1 MPRGGNAER
10 VLPARKPAFGRRV
23 RRWDGAAS
31 REGEK
36 MKTPDF
42 DWESVLESHLS
53 GAQMA
58 RLAAARVG
66 VAGAGGLGSNC
77 AVFLVRS
84 GIRRLVV
91 ADPDV
96 VSLSNLNRQHF
107 FPRHLGLSKVEALGG
122 VLRELNP
129 ALDLTLVPETLDGDS
144 ACALF
149 AGCDVVVEAVDDPAS
164 KKTLVEALLRQGHS
178 VVSASGMAGW
188 GGPPM
193 TSRRI
198 GKRLTVVGDFVS
210 EIGPGCPPMAPRVV
224 MAAALEADAVLA
236 LLLGKCPAGEEGPA
250 L

>member
-1 MPRGGNAER
+1 ME
-10 VLPARKPAFGRRV
+10 K
-23 RRWDGAAS
+23 AS
-31 REGEK
+31 
-36 MKTPDF
+36 F
-42 DWESVLESHLS
+42 DWGSVLESHLS
-53 GAQMA
+53 EARRA

-84 GIRRLVV
+84 GIQRLVI

-96 VSLSNLNRQHF
+96 VSPSNLNRQHF
-107 FPRHLGLSKVEALGG
+107 FPRHLGLAKVEALGG

-129 ALDLTLVPETLDGDS
+129 ALDLTLAPKALDAES

-149 AGCDVVVEAVDDPAS
+149 AGCDVVVEAVDDPAV
-164 KKTLVEALLRQGHS
+164 KKTLVEALLRRGHS

-193 TSRRI
+193 TARRI
-198 GKRLTVVGDFVS
+198 GQRLTVVGDFAT

-236 LLLGKCPAGEEGPA
+236 LLLGTCPGGEEGPA

>member
-1 MPRGGNAER
+1 ME
-10 VLPARKPAFGRRV
+10 K
-23 RRWDGAAS
+23 AS
-31 REGEK
+31 
-36 MKTPDF
+36 F
-42 DWESVLESHLS
+42 DWGSVLESHLS
-53 GAQMA
+53 EAQRA

-84 GIRRLVV
+84 GIRRLVI

-96 VSLSNLNRQHF
+96 VSPSNLNRQHF
-107 FPRHLGLSKVEALGG
+107 FPRHLGLAKVEALGG

-129 ALDLTLVPETLDGDS
+129 ALDLTLAPKALDAES

-149 AGCDVVVEAVDDPAS
+149 AGCDVVVEAVDEPAV
-164 KKTLVEALLRQGHS
+164 KKTLVEALLRRGHS

-193 TSRRI
+193 TARRI
-198 GKRLTVVGDFVS
+198 GQRLTVVGDFAT

-236 LLLGKCPAGEEGPA
+236 LLLGTCPGGEGGPA

>member
-1 MPRGGNAER
+1 ME
-10 VLPARKPAFGRRV
+10 K
-23 RRWDGAAS
+23 AAI
-31 REGEK
+31 
-36 MKTPDF
+36 

-53 GAQMA
+53 EAQRA

-84 GIRRLVV
+84 GIRRLVI

-96 VSLSNLNRQHF
+96 VSPSNLNRQHF
-107 FPRHLGLSKVEALGG
+107 FPRHLGLAKVEALGG

-129 ALDLTLVPETLDGDS
+129 ALDLTLVPKALDAES

-149 AGCDVVVEAVDDPAS
+149 AGCDVVVEAVDEPAV
-164 KKTLVEALLRQGHS
+164 KKTLVEALLRRGHS

-193 TSRRI
+193 TARRI
-198 GKRLTVVGDFVS
+198 GQRLTVVGDFTT

-236 LLLGKCPAGEEGPA
+236 LLLGSCPGGEEGPA